1 MKRYVLVV
9 ESNASAAVDLLN
21 KWASEGWKVVS
32 SAAIPGLQLGLVCW
46 TLEKEFSAAP
56 KS

>member
-1 MKRYVLVV
+1 MKKYVLVV
-9 ESNASAAVDLLN
+9 EANASAAVDLLN
-21 KWASEGWKVVS
+21 KWAAEGWKVVS